1 MGLLR
6 QKHIVK
12 GNNNKAAKIF
22 ESLFPEYDFLNIPYT
37 SPKDYVAKYWN
48 EYSKSEKH
56 SNSLNGNFFEI
67 VINSLLY
74 REGIKPFYT
83 QANVAFVPNVIFD
96 VILYTDTV
104 PISLSIKTSLRERY
118 KQADLEAVA
127 LKYVHRKA
135 KCYLL
140 SLEPNEV
147 SSQKKKIE
155 RGDILGLDDIIDC
168 QSIEFDNLINTLKN
182 TYKSRL
188 IVPEKIDVIT
198 GNLVQ

>member
-1 MGLLR
+1 MGILR
-6 QKHIVK
+6 QMHIVK

-22 ESLFPEYDFLNIPYT
+22 ESLFPEYDFLTIPYE
-37 SPKDYVAKYWN
+37 SPTDYVAKYWS
-48 EYSKSEKH
+48 EYCKLGSH
-56 SNSLNGNFFEI
+56 GNSLNGNFFEI
-67 VINSLLY
+67 IINSLLF
-74 REGIKPFYT
+74 REDIKPFYT
-83 QANVAFVPNVIFD
+83 QAKVAFVPNVIFD
-96 VILYTDTV
+96 VVLYSDSAPV
-104 PISLSIKTSLRERY
+104 SLSIKTSLRERY

-140 SLEPNEV
+140 SLEPDEV

-168 QSIEFDNLINTLKN
+168 QSDEFNYLIETLKRE
-182 TYKSRL
+182 YKSKL
-188 IVPEKIDVIT
+188 IVPKKIDVIA

>member
-12 GNNNKAAKIF
+12 GYNCKAAKIF
-22 ESLFPEYDFLNIPYT
+22 ESLFPNYDFLTIPYS
-37 SPKDYVAKYWN
+37 SPKEYVAKYWN
-48 EYSKSEKH
+48 EYSKSGKH
-56 SNSLNGNFFEI
+56 GNAMNGNFFELI
-67 VINSLLY
+67 INTLLF

-96 VILYTDTV
+96 VILYTDTE

-155 RGDILGLDDIIDC
+155 SGDILGLDDIIDC
-168 QSIEFDNLINTLKN
+168 QSEEFDNLISKIKSD
-182 TYKSRL
+182 YKSRL
-188 IVPEKIDVIT
+188 IVPQKIDVIT